1 MANNG
6 KMIVY
11 DKSKTTGAMAEAMG
25 LLDKPKGTQNKRVN
39 KDNSNFR
46 SGKNTPAPIA
56 TQPNVN
62 YKDKEGGKNKMVVWK
77 PRQRV
82 LSPEEKREKD
92 IKLTLDAL
100 EAMMIEAG
108 DEFTKM
114 KGRNYRVKTGVL
126 DPYGGE
132 VIIRVYQDDN
142 DASDIITIFDD
153 DGVFNDFVAEHNSER
168 AVWDEIRRFCLRK
181 RFFSLRGIH
190 SNINGNPECY
200 LQIKGKVEDYV
211 KMKWQLLD
219 PLKMIY
225 DEDKEL
231 REACGL

>member
-1 MANNG
+1 MANNNKG
-6 KMIVY
+6 GRMIVY
-11 DKSKTTGAMAEAMG
+11 DTAKTTGAMAEAMG
-25 LLDKPKGTQNKRVN
+25 
-39 KDNSNFR
+39 
-46 SGKNTPAPIA
+46 IA
-56 TQPNVN
+56 KK
-62 YKDKEGGKNKMVVWK
+62 KDKQLKKPASTTNAATNSTTANTTNTNNKKFVPK
-77 PRQRV
+77 KIKKE
-82 LSPEEKREKD
+82 LTAEEKREKAV
-92 IKLTLDAL
+92 KTTLDAL
-100 EAMMIEAG
+100 EAMMVEAG

-142 DASDIITIFDD
+142 DTPDIITIFDD
-153 DGVFNDFVAEHNSER
+153 DGVFNDFMAEHDNER
-168 AVWDEIRRFCLRK
+168 EVWDEIQRFCLRK

-190 SNINGNPECY
+190 SNVNGNPECY

-219 PLKMIY
+219 TLKMIY

-231 REACGL
+231 KEICGL